1 MLIAF
6 EWFRIVFSLFHH
18 RRIKGWHFHWKAWLN
33 IFDIKR
39 KQTDGFGTNI
49 WRNVIKCKHAAEEDL
64 KGNIDRDHHLECL
77 FPIKADAFETF
88 LSGCLWYCKRPNYC
102 DFGDSQV
109 RRILIERDRE
119 KHRFR
124 SISEYQTILTEAWPG
139 QLLNEPVKLG
149 VAGQEKGNSRH
160 GEEILMDNWDKRCF
174 WLKFDANRDWTP
186 VMVIYDI
193 SPTMDISSVLLICS
207 PN

>member
-77 FPIKADAFETF
+77 FPILADAFETF
-88 LSGCLWYCKRPNYC
+88 LSGCLWSCKRPNY
-102 DFGDSQV
+102 GV
-109 RRILIERDRE
+109 VILV
-119 KHRFR
+119 
-124 SISEYQTILTEAWPG
+124 T
-139 QLLNEPVKLG
+139 VKPD
-149 VAGQEKGNSRH
+149 A
-160 GEEILMDNWDKRCF
+160 F
-174 WLKFDANRDWTP
+174 WLRGTGKNTGSGLSRNIKQFWRRHDRVNCW
-186 VMVIYDI
+186 MNL
-193 SPTMDISSVLLICS
+193 SNSG
-207 PN
+207 

>member
-88 LSGCLWYCKRPNYC
+88 LSGCPWYCKRPNY
-102 DFGDSQV
+102 GV
-109 RRILIERDRE
+109 LILV
-119 KHRFR
+119 
-124 SISEYQTILTEAWPG
+124 T
-139 QLLNEPVKLG
+139 VKPD
-149 VAGQEKGNSRH
+149 A
-160 GEEILMDNWDKRCF
+160 F
-174 WLKFDANRDWTP
+174 WLRGTGKNTGSGLSRNIKQFWRRHDRVSCWMNL
-186 VMVIYDI
+186 
-193 SPTMDISSVLLICS
+193 SNSG
-207 PN
+207 

>member
-6 EWFRIVFSLFHH
+6 KWFRIVFSLFHH

-88 LSGCLWYCKRPNYC
+88 LSGCLWYCKRPNY
-102 DFGDSQV
+102 GV
-109 RRILIERDRE
+109 LILV
-119 KHRFR
+119 
-124 SISEYQTILTEAWPG
+124 T
-139 QLLNEPVKLG
+139 VKPD
-149 VAGQEKGNSRH
+149 A
-160 GEEILMDNWDKRCF
+160 F
-174 WLKFDANRDWTP
+174 WLRGTEKNTGSGLSRNIKQFGRRHDRVNCW
-186 VMVIYDI
+186 MNL
-193 SPTMDISSVLLICS
+193 SNSG
-207 PN
+207 